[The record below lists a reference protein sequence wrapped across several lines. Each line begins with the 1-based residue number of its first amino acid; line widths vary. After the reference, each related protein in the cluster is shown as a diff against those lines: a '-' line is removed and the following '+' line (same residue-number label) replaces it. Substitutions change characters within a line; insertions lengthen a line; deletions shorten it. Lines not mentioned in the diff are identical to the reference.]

1 MSQAAGQLRAR
12 LPRFNDAASLRERL
26 ALVPPRMSEAPR
38 TPFVVLVC
46 TMLAAGVVGLLMFNT
61 HLQQGAFT
69 VRNLQKQADA
79 LTAQRQQLTME
90 LQRLRDPQR
99 IASQAHDLG
108 MVAAVNP
115 VFLNAATGQIIGTPK
130 AATPKDALQVA
141 YDAPKPAELQPAPQI
156 VTVPAQTPPAPAPVQ
171 PQTQAPA
178 GAASAAPAH

>member
-1 MSQAAGQLRAR
+1 MSQAAAQLRAR

-46 TMLAAGVVGLLMFNT
+46 TVLAAGVVGLLMFNT
-61 HLQQGAFT
+61 HMQQGAF
-69 VRNLQKQADA
+69 VARNLQKQANA
-79 LTAQRQQLTME
+79 LQAEQQQLTME

-108 MVAAVNP
+108 MVAAENP

-130 AATPKDALQVA
+130 PATPKDALQVA
-141 YDAPKPAELQPAPQI
+141 YDAPKPAALNPAPQVI
-156 VTVPAQTPPAPAPVQ
+156 TVPAQPQTQ
-171 PQTQAPA
+171 PQTQPPA
-178 GAASAAPAH
+178 GAASPPPAH